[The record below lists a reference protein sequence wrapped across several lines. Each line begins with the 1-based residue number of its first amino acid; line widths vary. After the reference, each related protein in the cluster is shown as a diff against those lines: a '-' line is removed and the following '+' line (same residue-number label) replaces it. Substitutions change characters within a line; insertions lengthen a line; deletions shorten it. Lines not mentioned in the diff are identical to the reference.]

1 MKLEKELQEYFEEA
15 MTTDSIYSCEMSFYR
30 DITGKELDYMN
41 EQLKPKG
48 VYLICFH
55 CDTCIEYS
63 KGKEPYHIDR
73 LTLRGY

>member
-1 MKLEKELQEYFEEA
+1 MNLEKPLQEYLDEA
-15 MTTDSIYSCEMSFYR
+15 LTTDNYIACEMSFHR

-55 CDTCIEYS
+55 CDTCVEYS

-73 LTLRGY
+73 LVHRG